1 MHIMIV
7 CRNGGQNMI
16 EEIIKLRGDG
26 LSFRRIALVLNTT
39 VGKVQ
44 YRWNKWIDHSDEIN
58 SNVQKTTGKKS
69 ANSQI
74 APDQIP
80 LKGEL
85 KAKLVSPRKII
96 LFWEVSELPKKI
108 IELFFKK
115 RFEELVTVI
124 RVYDVTDITFNG
136 KNAHHFYEIPV
147 SYQSGHWII
156 KGLIPN
162 RNFVA
167 ELGIYFSDQK
177 FFPLLRSNCIQT
189 PHSQIAIGYEGNS
202 DLFLKVQEYEEKTPK
217 WTEHVSTYSYYV
229 ETTNNLEE
237 KNE

>member
-1 MHIMIV
+1 MID
-7 CRNGGQNMI
+7 
-16 EEIIKLRGDG
+16 EIIKLRGDG
-26 LSFRRIALVLNTT
+26 LSFRRIALELNTT

-44 YRWNKWIDHSDEIN
+44 YRWNKWMDHSDEIN
-58 SNVQKTTGKKS
+58 SNVQKPTGKKS
-69 ANSQI
+69 TNSQI

-136 KNAHHFYEIPV
+136 KNANHFYEIPA

-162 RNFVA
+162 RDYVA
-167 ELGIYFSDQK
+167 ELGIYFSDHN
-177 FFPLLRSNCIQT
+177 FFPIHRSNCIQT
-189 PHSQIAIGYEGNS
+189 PNSQIPSGYEGNS
-202 DLFLKVQEYEEKTPK
+202 DLYLKVQEYEEKPPK
-217 WTEHVSTYSYYV
+217 WTEHVSTYSYYI
-229 ETTNNLEE
+229 ETTTNLEE